1 MRSPLVSMGPSLLEE
16 RRRQRTH
23 RLAAIGIAAAVLGV
37 LALVWLIAS
46 LSHEV
51 VVGNT
56 STVAASVSNSRTPAP
71 IASSVGRP
79 APVTLAAVTGSGAGA
94 GSASQPDLKLQLPIN
109 RKVITGIGY
118 DHRPD
123 PSTMTLAPEGERAN
137 LPSGQRLIER
147 FLATSQPSGVRWFL
161 LADHGGDT
169 NVVYV
174 GTQPGAEVYAPLTG
188 TITAISD
195 YVVAD
200 QPLGK
205 VVQIQPLGDGET
217 VVVLRDL
224 DADPGLAVGQT
235 VSQGTTHL
243 GTVRSMGDSL
253 HLPLARYTHDDGTS
267 LELYVQRVHAAG
279 LGHGSGG

>member
-1 MRSPLVSMGPSLLEE
+1 MSMGPSLDEA
-16 RRRQRTH
+16 RRRRRAQRFAV
-23 RLAAIGIAAAVLGV
+23 LGIAAAGIGII
-37 LALVWLIAS
+37 ALVWLIVS

-51 VVGNT
+51 IVGSSGPIVPSTTLT
-56 STVAASVSNSRTPAP
+56 STPVPGA
-71 IASSVGRP
+71 VGRP
-79 APVTLAAVTGSGAGA
+79 APVTLAAVSGSGSGSGA
-94 GSASQPDLKLQLPIN
+94 QPDLKLQLPIN
-109 RKVITGIGY
+109 RKAITGIGY

-123 PSTMTLAPEGERAN
+123 AATLSLAPEGERAN

-147 FLATSQPSGVRWFL
+147 FLATEQPSHLRWFL
-161 LADHGGDT
+161 LADSGDT

-174 GTQPGAEVYAPLTG
+174 GSQPGAEVYAPLTG

-195 YVVAD
+195 YVVGD
-200 QPLGK
+200 VPLGK

-217 VVVLRDL
+217 LVVMRNL
-224 DADPGLAVGQT
+224 DIDAALAVGQT
-235 VSQGTTHL
+235 VSQGTTKV

-279 LGHGSGG
+279 LGSSGA